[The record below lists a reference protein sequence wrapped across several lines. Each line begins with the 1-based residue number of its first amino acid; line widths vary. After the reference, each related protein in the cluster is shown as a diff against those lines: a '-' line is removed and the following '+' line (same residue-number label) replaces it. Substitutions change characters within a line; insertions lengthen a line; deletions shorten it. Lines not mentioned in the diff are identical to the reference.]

1 MLRETDKNEFSFR
14 GIESEIVRRHP
25 RRDVSDSGLKVVYGR
40 QEICKNKRY
49 EELCIVSILEVRDRR
64 STDERAKRS
73 DIKIE
78 KNWAENG
85 AFWTSAGE
93 RV

>member
-1 MLRETDKNEFSFR
+1 MADEKFLEQS
-14 GIESEIVRRHP
+14 
-25 RRDVSDSGLKVVYGR
+25 
-40 QEICKNKRY
+40 Y
-49 EELCIVSILEVRDRR
+49 EELGVISIQEVRDRR

-85 AFWTSAGE
+85 AL
-93 RV
+93 